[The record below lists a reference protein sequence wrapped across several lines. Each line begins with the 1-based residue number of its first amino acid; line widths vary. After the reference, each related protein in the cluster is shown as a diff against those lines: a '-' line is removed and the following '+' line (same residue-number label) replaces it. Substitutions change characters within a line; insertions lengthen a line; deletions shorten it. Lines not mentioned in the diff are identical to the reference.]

1 MEISYR
7 RCRHKDLL
15 PSVKLV
21 MTAINKLRKQSGMPL
36 FRRRIREVP
45 PLYEHLLRTDPKTF
59 YCAWKG
65 ERLVGFC
72 GAAVRGMQWY
82 LAFLFVHPNLQDKG
96 IGRKLLEKAWV
107 DKPKMTHSLST
118 FAYNMQAVG
127 LYSRFGLSPLC
138 TIPLMK
144 FPGGKLPE
152 YKSTGLSAKSN
163 LSEYELNWIIN
174 FEGKIRGYS
183 RAVEYDYWRNINGY
197 RITLFKR
204 GRKKVGYSVSHK
216 SGMVAPAGAISN
228 DDLNR
233 VVYESLYNVTPTKG
247 NSIILFCP
255 THNTALYHMLIKLGF
270 RNDEMLLFMSDK
282 QYTDFQRYLPATL
295 ALF

>member
-21 MTAINKLRKQSGMPL
+21 MTAINKLSKQFGMPL
-36 FRRRIREVP
+36 FRKRIREVP
-45 PLYEHLLRTDPKTF
+45 PLYDHLLRTDPKTI

-65 ERLVGFC
+65 EKLVGFC
-72 GAAVRGMQWY
+72 GAVVRGKQWY
-82 LAFLFVHPNLQDKG
+82 LAFLFVHPNFQGKG
-96 IGRKLLEKAWV
+96 IGRKLLERTWI
-107 DKPKMTHSLST
+107 DEPNMTHSLST

-127 LYSRFGLSPLC
+127 IYSRFGLSPFC

-144 FPGGKLPE
+144 LPQEKLPE
-152 YKSTGLSAKSN
+152 YKSTGLAAKNN
-163 LSEYELNWIIN
+163 LSEYELNWIMN

-183 RAVEYDYWRNINGY
+183 RAVEYDYWRNIDGY

-204 GRKKVGYSVSHK
+204 GRKNVGYSISHK
-216 SGMVAPAGAISN
+216 SGMLAPAGAITN
-228 DDLNR
+228 DDLNQ
-233 VVYESLYNVTPTKG
+233 VVYESLFYIKPTKD

-255 THNTALYHMLIKLGF
+255 TYNTALYQMLIRLGF

-282 QYTDFQRYLPATL
+282 QYADFQRYLPATL